1 MRRQIAEIP
10 DDELALYT
18 SERHTLYSLAR
29 ETGRRPED
37 FWASDLTAF
46 RAAALIEGLASDI
59 AHETAE
65 RKRKAKEKRFGRKR
79 H

>member
-1 MRRQIAEIP
+1 MRRRLAEIP

-29 ETGRRPED
+29 ETGRRVED

-46 RAAALIEGLASDI
+46 RVAAVIEGLATEI
-59 AHETAE
+59 AHENAE
-65 RKRKAKEKRFGRKR
+65 RKAKAKEKRFGRKR